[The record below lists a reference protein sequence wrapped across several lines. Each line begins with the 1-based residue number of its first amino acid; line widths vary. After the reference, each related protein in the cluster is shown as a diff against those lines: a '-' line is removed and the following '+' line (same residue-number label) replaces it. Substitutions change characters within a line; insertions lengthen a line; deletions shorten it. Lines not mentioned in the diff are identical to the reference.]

1 MNKLHFSEITSVI
14 EYTHTLKQILKN
26 NKGLVKEIK
35 EMHKHDV
42 DLYINEQMEQ
52 LIYDDVGI
60 YEKGNHYKLKFYT
73 HRYMATI
80 ENLHN
85 YFVDSSNEFTVDNKE
100 NFKEHL
106 ERALFYKR
114 LFIDSDIMGLDV
126 AFAVVGIV
134 DNYKLRDFMI
144 FEIDELIYILEKHFE
159 SLYKL
164 DEEHMIKMIEENS
177 ATVFYNYF
185 IDYDKK
191 DFIVYKLK
199 ESVASLQY
207 EWKNIY
213 SWN

>member
-14 EYTHTLKQILKN
+14 EYTHTLKEILKN

-52 LIYDDVGI
+52 LIYDDVGT
-60 YEKGNHYKLKFYT
+60 YEKGNHYKLKFHK

-85 YFVDSSNEFTVDNKE
+85 YFVDSSIEFTVDNKE
-100 NFKEHL
+100 NFQEHL

-114 LFIDSDIMGLDV
+114 LFIDSDTMGLD
-126 AFAVVGIV
+126 VVGIV
-134 DNYKLRDFMI
+134 DNDKLKDFMI
-144 FEIDELIYILEKHFE
+144 FEIDELTYILEKHFE
-159 SLYKL
+159 SLYEL
-164 DEEHMIKMIEENS
+164 DEEHMIDIIEENS

-191 DFIVYKLK
+191 DFIVYKLS
-199 ESVASLQY
+199 ESVVSLQY
-207 EWKNIY
+207 E
-213 SWN
+213 